1 MDNTEQYGEQQL
13 GSFLKNSGNSLR
25 YFTTVRDVCRAVRV
39 VKPITQGVASPGGRV
54 WDAVVIRNAGLTDAV
69 KRAEDRHGTEE

>member
-1 MDNTEQYGEQQL
+1 M
-13 GSFLKNSGNSLR
+13 
-25 YFTTVRDVCRAVRV
+25 
-39 VKPITQGVASPGGRV
+39 KPITQGVASPGGRV